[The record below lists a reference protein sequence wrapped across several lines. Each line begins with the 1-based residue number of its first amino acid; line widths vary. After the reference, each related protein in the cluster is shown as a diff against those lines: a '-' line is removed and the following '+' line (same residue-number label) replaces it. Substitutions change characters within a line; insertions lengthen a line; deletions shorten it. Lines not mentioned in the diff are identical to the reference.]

1 MKSSSATLEGAHVHF
16 CPSFMSGS
24 TAECSLSVPPALLGS
39 AEVERSRDSH
49 LDVLLQLDL
58 MLARQLFV
66 LPLELGD
73 EELSLQLL
81 LVFERHQ
88 LLLQLLLLVVCKHLT
103 HAFVTRGCQARFQPQ
118 HTPAL
123 LTDD

>member
-1 MKSSSATLEGAHVHF
+1 MKINIHTRVHTHTLLSVLH
-16 CPSFMSGS
+16 
-24 TAECSLSVPPALLGS
+24 ECSLSVPPVLIDR

-73 EELSLQLL
+73 E
-81 LVFERHQ
+81 
-88 LLLQLLLLVVCKHLT
+88 
-103 HAFVTRGCQARFQPQ
+103 
-118 HTPAL
+118 
-123 LTDD
+123 